1 MKLKL
6 LMMNWQ
12 TILLIIF
19 YLEGVMLIYRST
31 EKGDQYRIVNA
42 VCWPVVVFLLLL
54 IRKS

>member
-6 LMMNWQ
+6 LMMNWK

-42 VCWPVVVFLLLL
+42 VFWPVVVFLLLL